1 MTEFTAAAPHASDPS
16 GQDELFPIRE
26 VVRLTGVNPVTLR
39 AWERRYGL
47 IQPLRT
53 EGGHRLYSQA
63 DVEAI
68 RSIITWTERGVA
80 VSKGAQLLERGASG
94 RTEATAEPRA
104 GERGEWRARVREAL
118 A

>member
-1 MTEFTAAAPHASDPS
+1 
-16 GQDELFPIRE
+16 

-80 VSKGAQLLERGASG
+80 VSKVAQLLERGASV
-94 RTEATAEPRA
+94 RQQAAAPVEPRA
-104 GERGEWRARVREAL
+104 AEWGEWQARVREAL
-118 A
+118 ADFDEPRLE

>member
-1 MTEFTAAAPHASDPS
+1 MN
-16 GQDELFPIRE
+16 ELSNAITPDAEAQLLPIRE

-53 EGGHRLYSQA
+53 EGGHRLYSPA

-68 RSIITWTERGVA
+68 RSILTWTERGVA
-80 VSKGAQLLERGASG
+80 VSKVAQLLERGANS
-94 RTEATAEPRA
+94 RA
-104 GERGEWRARVREAL
+104 
-118 A
+118 